1 MEEYLVSKLQNNK
14 VPRFMQIKEQNA
26 FQALQKIQSLTKDQ
40 IMNQQLDEIDLF
52 QKTVKS

>member
-14 VPRFMQIKEQNA
+14 VSRFMQIKEQNA